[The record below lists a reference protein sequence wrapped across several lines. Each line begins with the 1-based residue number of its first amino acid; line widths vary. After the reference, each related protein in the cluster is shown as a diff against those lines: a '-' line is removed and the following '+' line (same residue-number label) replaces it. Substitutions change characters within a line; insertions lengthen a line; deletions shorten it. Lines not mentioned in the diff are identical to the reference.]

1 LSILSEHERSLAA
14 YIAPRHHQAAFK
26 VLIMQTPLEDGASN
40 GNEKV
45 AVRRNGDSKMG
56 EAFGCQLPILS
67 SLAGFEI
74 AQSDSP

>member
-26 VLIMQTPLEDGASN
+26 VLIMQTPLEDGAGN

-45 AVRRNGDSKMG
+45 ASQGLLAETAANGTP
-56 EAFGCQLPILS
+56 Q
-67 SLAGFEI
+67 
-74 AQSDSP
+74 

>member
-26 VLIMQTPLEDGASN
+26 VFIMPTPLEDGAGN

-45 AVRRNGDSKMG
+45 PFQGLLEETPADRAPRSAVLG
-56 EAFGCQLPILS
+56 
-67 SLAGFEI
+67 
-74 AQSDSP
+74 